1 MTLFVI
7 AMLSEANAIIKEF
20 KLIKETPY
28 KLYKKENILVALT
41 GIGKVNSA
49 LVTSIVASEY
59 KVSNIVNLGFV
70 GAFGDYKVGQI
81 VKVKDAVYH
90 DFDLTVFGYEK
101 GQVPNLPTVY
111 HSNESIIS
119 KLSEYN
125 ETTLYTG
132 DYFMMEK
139 LEGNYIADM
148 EGVAIFQVAHLLNIP
163 MISVKVVSDIIGS
176 DEHINDYINFEEVG
190 SSIVFEAYEKIMEV
204 L

>member
-176 DEHINDYINFEEVG
+176 DEHIKDYINFEEVG